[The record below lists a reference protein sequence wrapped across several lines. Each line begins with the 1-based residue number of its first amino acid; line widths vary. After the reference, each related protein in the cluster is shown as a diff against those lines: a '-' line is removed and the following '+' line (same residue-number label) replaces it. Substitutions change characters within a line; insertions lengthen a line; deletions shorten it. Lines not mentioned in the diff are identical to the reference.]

1 MIDELVCWSLI
12 CMEDFILGLSQWLQ
26 NFIKQK
32 VNIIILL
39 IIVLIGSNIYCIYN
53 CNSKYLVIQNEINKN
68 RKEIKI
74 IQENIQS
81 NKTEQKEEIEKQT
94 KEIKDRIDFRFFVTN
109 KSLSEIHNVEI
120 DTKTGRII
128 K

>member
-1 MIDELVCWSLI
+1 
-12 CMEDFILGLSQWLQ
+12 MEDFILGLNQWLQ

-39 IIVLIGSNIYCIYN
+39 IIILIGSNIYSVSLLQNEIKEN
-53 CNSKYLVIQNEINKN
+53 RNKIIIIQNELKSYKAEE
-68 RKEIKI
+68 R
-74 IQENIQS
+74 
-81 NKTEQKEEIEKQT
+81 EEISKQT

-109 KSLSEIHNVEI
+109 KSLSEIHKVEI
-120 DTKTGRII
+120 DTKTGKII